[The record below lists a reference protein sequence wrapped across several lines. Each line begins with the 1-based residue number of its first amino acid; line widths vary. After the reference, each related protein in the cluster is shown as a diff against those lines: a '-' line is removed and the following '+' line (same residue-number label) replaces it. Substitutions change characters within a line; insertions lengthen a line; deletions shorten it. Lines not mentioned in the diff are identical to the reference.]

1 MSHGNP
7 SNSFSTTTVAALPN
21 TGAETKLW
29 LANSTTASPH
39 SLSPKSF
46 NFDSG
51 TNPSSTADSANVVET
66 LR

>member
-7 SNSFSTTTVAALPN
+7 TNSFSTTTVATLPN
-21 TGAETKLW
+21 ASAESKLW
-29 LANSTTASPH
+29 IANSTTASPH
-39 SLSPKSF
+39 SLSPKTF

-51 TNPSSTADSANVVET
+51 TNPSSTADSGNVVET